1 MTKSIGE
8 KAQTTLPAKP
18 SNEAIA
24 IFRESQ
30 EMQIY
35 ADMYMRRHRMSHD
48 AAWEK
53 VCEEFPDLTGRSDLS
68 YSHVTNLI
76 TCRKT

>member
-8 KAQTTLPAKP
+8 KAHTTLPVKP

-48 AAWEK
+48 AAWKK
-53 VCEEFPDLTGRSDLS
+53 VGEDFPDLTERSDLV

-76 TCRKT
+76 TLRKT